1 MGIFM
6 EFGIHQQILLSVF
19 VIALVMGAIA
29 QKTRFCTMGA
39 VSDWVNMGDTGRMR
53 SWVFAMAIA
62 LAGVVA
68 LEATGTI
75 SLSGDTFPP
84 YRTANFAWLRYL
96 AGGVMFGIGMTL
108 ASGCGNRTL
117 VRIGGG
123 NLKSLTVLI
132 VAAVCA
138 YLMMWTPVFEYAFV
152 PWIQATSI
160 NLAPHGMPTQE
171 VGSIVAAMFGL
182 APSRTLNL
190 ALSATVALGMFAWVA
205 KSRDFRDNFDHVLG
219 GAAVGLAVVAGWY
232 ITGGSMGQAWKE
244 YAEMATEIPSRVQTQ
259 SFTFISPM
267 GDSVRFLLDP
277 ARLSYINFGV
287 MALSGVILGGFLY
300 AVATRGFRYER
311 FFTFRDFA
319 NHVIGGALMGTGGVL
334 AMGCTVGQAIT
345 GVSTLAIGSILAFFA
360 IVIGAAGTMKY
371 QYWRMMQEA

>member
-1 MGIFM
+1 M
-6 EFGIHQQILLSVF
+6 EFGIHQQILLAVF
-19 VIALVMGAIA
+19 GIALVLGAVG

-68 LEATGTI
+68 LETTGTI
-75 SLSGDTFPP
+75 NLSAETFPP

-96 AGGVMFGIGMTL
+96 VGGLLFGIGMTL

-123 NLKSLTVLI
+123 NVKSLTVLV
-132 VAAVCA
+132 VAAICA
-138 YLMMWTPVFEYAFV
+138 YLMLWTPVVETAFV

-160 NLAPHGMPTQE
+160 NLAQYGMPTQE
-171 VGSIVAAMFGL
+171 VGSVLASMFGL
-182 APSRTLNL
+182 SPSRVINL
-190 ALSATVALGMFAWVA
+190 TVSAIVAIGMLLWVFR
-205 KSRDFRDNFDHVLG
+205 SRDFRGSVDNVLG
-219 GAAVGLAVVAGWY
+219 GAVVGLAVLAGWY
-232 ITGGSMGQAWKE
+232 LTGGPMGQAWKE

-267 GDSVRFLLDP
+267 GDSVRYLTDP
-277 ARLSYINFGV
+277 TRLALINFGV
-287 MALSGVILGGFLY
+287 AALAGVILGGFLY
-300 AVATRGFRYER
+300 AIATKGFRFER
-311 FFTFRDFA
+311 FFTFKDFA
-319 NHVIGGALMGTGGVL
+319 NHVLGGALMGTGGVL

-345 GVSTLAIGSILAFFA
+345 GVSTLAIGSILVFFS

-371 QYWRMMQEA
+371 QYWRMLREA

>member
-1 MGIFM
+1 MHPM

-19 VIALVMGAIA
+19 AIALVMGALG

-68 LEATGTI
+68 LEATGTVN
-75 SLSGDTFPP
+75 LSGDTFPP

-96 AGGVMFGIGMTL
+96 LGGLMFGIGMTL

-123 NLKSLTVLI
+123 NVKSLTVLV

-171 VGSIVAAMFGL
+171 VGSIVGGMFGL
-182 APSRTLNL
+182 EPSRTLNL
-190 ALSATVALGMFAWVA
+190 TLSALVALGMFAWVL
-205 KSRDFRDNFDHVLG
+205 KSRDFRGNVDHVLG
-219 GAAVGLAVVAGWY
+219 GAVIGIAVVAGWY
-232 ITGGSMGQAWKE
+232 ITGGPMGQAWKE

-267 GDSVRFLLDP
+267 GDSVRYLLDP
-277 ARLSYINFGV
+277 TKLAYINFGV

-300 AVATRGFRYER
+300 AVAAREFRYER
-311 FFTFRDFA
+311 FLTFRDFA

-345 GVSTLAIGSILAFFA
+345 GVSTLAIGSILVFFS